1 MGTATSR
8 VPLTQSHTPAARDHD
23 QAHGN
28 LEPALD
34 DLALPVGDSPL
45 VFGNQALGLA
55 SASAP
60 PQDTT
65 GSNSQPPLPDPNPP
79 HPTSPG
85 IAPASVSLTTTKKIL
100 TPNDV
105 MEGYK
110 LKTLAE
116 LCALQQTHICYEKL
130 NLAIKIEAQNLYF
143 EYQRKQLLL

>member
-79 HPTSPG
+79 HPTSPDLSR
-85 IAPASVSLTTTKKIL
+85 ALRPPANAHLLRETQSSDQ
-100 TPNDV
+100 NRS
-105 MEGYK
+105 
-110 LKTLAE
+110 AE
-116 LCALQQTHICYEKL
+116 LVL
-130 NLAIKIEAQNLYF
+130 
-143 EYQRKQLLL
+143 